1 MRMYWTGIVVLLLS
15 LQVNNFLQ
23 ATSDLRDEAYSRQI
37 LSGVSNSGSAI
48 DLEEIRTDLFSPTG
62 LVGQI
67 GQNFLA
73 FITSAVLMTA
83 LIPFNLAGGGN
94 EKKRR
99 RRRRSESLLEEG
111 DEGWSFSFQHFGALM
126 RAMADVADNYKRYTD
141 EL

>member
-1 MRMYWTGIVVLLLS
+1 
-15 LQVNNFLQ
+15 
-23 ATSDLRDEAYSRQI
+23 RQI

-94 EKKRR
+94 KKKRR
-99 RRRRSESLLEEG
+99 RRRRRLELFI
-111 DEGWSFSFQHFGALM
+111 STFGALM
-126 RAMADVADNYKRYTD
+126 RAMADVADNYKR
-141 EL
+141 